1 MKVLV
6 TGGAGF
12 IGSHLSEALLRRGD
26 ELVIVDDLNDYYAP
40 AIKKKNLQAISKID
54 NYTFYHLDI
63 RNNLAMR
70 ELFEKERP
78 ERVVHL
84 AARAGVRPSLQAPI
98 LYEEVNVVAT
108 IHLLELSKEF
118 QVENFVFASSS
129 SVYGINSKV
138 PFREDDP
145 IEKPVSPYATTKRSG
160 ELLVFNYS
168 HLYGLNGTCLRFFT
182 VYGPRQRPEMGI
194 HNFTRRILAGEPVHI
209 FGNGSSSRDYTYIDD
224 IIQGVLAALDRPKP
238 FAIYNLGNSS
248 PITLNRLLEII
259 ERECAREAKRVYLP
273 DQPGDVPIT
282 YADIQLASRELDYR
296 PQTDLETGIARFV
309 EWYRSGGELTP
320 LSQW

>member
-26 ELVIVDDLNDYYAP
+26 KLVIVDDLNDYYSP
-40 AIKKKNLQAISKID
+40 AIKKKNLQAISRID

-63 RNNLAMR
+63 RNAVAMR
-70 ELFEKERP
+70 ELFEKEQP
-78 ERVVHL
+78 EQVVHL
-84 AARAGVRPSLQAPI
+84 AARAGVRPSLQAPV

-118 QVENFVFASSS
+118 QVQNFIFASSS

-168 HLYGLNGTCLRFFT
+168 HLYALKATCLRFFT

-194 HNFTRRILAGEPVHI
+194 HNFTRRILAGEPVQI
-209 FGNGSSSRDYTYIDD
+209 FGDGTSSRDYTYIDD
-224 IIQGVLAALDRPKP
+224 IIEGVLAALDRPQG

-248 PITLNRLLEII
+248 PVTLNRLLEIV
-259 ERECAREAKRVYLP
+259 EQACGKEAKRIYLP
-273 DQPGDVPIT
+273 DQPGDVPTT
-282 YADIQLASRELDYR
+282 YADITLAARELNYY

-309 EWYRSGGELTP
+309 DWYKSGEP
-320 LSQW
+320 PISQW